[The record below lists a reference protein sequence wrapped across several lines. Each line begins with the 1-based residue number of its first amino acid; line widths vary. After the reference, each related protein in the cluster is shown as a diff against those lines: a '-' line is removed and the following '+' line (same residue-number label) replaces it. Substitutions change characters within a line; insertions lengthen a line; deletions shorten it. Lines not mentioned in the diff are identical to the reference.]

1 MTGNEGGAV
10 RVELDATG
18 RVCDVFLDEQVTH
31 WSTAELSEALVAAFR
46 DAQDRARSDVAATAA
61 DYGGL
66 PSQARLQGVL
76 EESTVAAERQF
87 TELSTALYDLSRRA
101 ERAW

>member
-1 MTGNEGGAV
+1 MTGNEDGGV

-18 RVCDVFLDEQVTH
+18 RVCDVFLDEQVMH
-31 WSTAELSEALVAAFR
+31 WSPAALSEALTAAFQ
-46 DAQDRARSDVAATAA
+46 DAQDRARQAAVAE
-61 DYGGL
+61 YGGL
-66 PSQARLQGVL
+66 PSQGRLRSAL
-76 EESTVAAERQF
+76 EESTAAAERQF